1 MTNAFIAGVA
11 GEALSPAEAS
21 FFRAASPAGLIL
33 FARNCVA
40 HDQIRRLIL
49 AIREAV
55 GGDDTDHRVVLGERP
70 PGVGAVTVI
79 GPDHGT
85 IRS

>member
-40 HDQIRRLIL
+40 HDQIRRLIGDV
-49 AIREAV
+49 REAV
-55 GGDDTDHRVVLGERP
+55 RAKTGIELQTEVKFWGFEA
-70 PGVGAVTVI
+70 GAI
-79 GPDHGT
+79 G
-85 IRS
+85 R